1 MLSQLTAYHIIII
14 IFLLLIN
21 LLTYSLFYID
31 KKRAIKNQF
40 RISEKTLLTF
50 SVLGGGL
57 GAWIGMKQ
65 FRHKTQKVTFKV
77 GVPIG
82 LILSAFLML
91 YLLLI

>member
-1 MLSQLTAYHIIII
+1 MLSQLTVYHIIILI
-14 IFLLLIN
+14 IGLLIN
-21 LLTYSLFYID
+21 LLTYGLFYID
-31 KKRAIKNQF
+31 KKRAIKNKT

-65 FRHKTQKVTFKV
+65 FRHKTQKVKFKV

-82 LILSAFLML
+82 LILSTF
-91 YLLLI
+91 LLIFLLFI